1 MQINPVATMGALNL
15 ELVSKQ
21 TRQSGPISNDG
32 SLTTSSA
39 SIISAEQGVA
49 ATSTSENKGTTDR
62 ESSKEEREN
71 AVKML
76 NDVIKA
82 SSNETL
88 QFAIDDET
96 DIRLVKLID
105 INTKETIRQFP
116 SEEIVDI
123 ARAMQK
129 LQGMMIR
136 DKA

>member
-1 MQINPVATMGALNL
+1 MQINPVAIVGALNL
-15 ELVSKQ
+15 DPVSKQ
-21 TRQSGPISNDG
+21 QRQSDPVSNEG
-32 SLTTSSA
+32 SLTSA
-39 SIISAEQGVA
+39 SAAKISTEQGIPA
-49 ATSTSENKGTTDR
+49 FSTADNKGTTDR
-62 ESSKEEREN
+62 ESSKEERES

-82 SSNETL
+82 SSNESL